1 MADDIN
7 NMEHLNDPEGLRS
20 RRTVLRMMAA
30 APLMVTYG
38 MLASPLMRFL
48 KPTMQP
54 GNFFP
59 TADLPT
65 GEQLPVF
72 IESDLPEIGTC
83 LPFMFPMKYL
93 VFNPEQYEIR
103 KIPSLIIRL
112 GKNQIVAFSRICP
125 KQHDHILNY
134 VRPAKNGSCGCADGR
149 CKGACIGYAK
159 NPVLICPCDKSI
171 FDVSDNGRVL
181 SGPAPY
187 GARQFAV
194 ERNGDRISILHLEAA
209 GIA

>member
-54 GNFFP
+54 GNFFQ

-72 IESDLPEIGTC
+72 IESDLPEIGWTNLWWHPLC
-83 LPFMFPMKYL
+83 
-93 VFNPEQYEIR
+93 
-103 KIPSLIIRL
+103 
-112 GKNQIVAFSRICP
+112 
-125 KQHDHILNY
+125 
-134 VRPAKNGSCGCADGR
+134 
-149 CKGACIGYAK
+149 
-159 NPVLICPCDKSI
+159 
-171 FDVSDNGRVL
+171 
-181 SGPAPY
+181 
-187 GARQFAV
+187 
-194 ERNGDRISILHLEAA
+194 
-209 GIA
+209 